1 MPRNSHG
8 KALEG
13 GEFEGRETQCPAPL
27 RFLSQERK
35 LGKESELSRT
45 PRWACLI
52 DAFLEKSLAKT
63 CVRNMLSTYIGNR
76 ALSFRDERS
85 PEGTKTHCKAAV
97 SR

>member
-35 LGKESELSRT
+35 LSKESGLSR
-45 PRWACLI
+45 
-52 DAFLEKSLAKT
+52 
-63 CVRNMLSTYIGNR
+63 
-76 ALSFRDERS
+76 RS
-85 PEGTKTHCKAAV
+85 AVAA
-97 SR
+97 